1 MRGGSVD
8 NVYWKNSR
16 GQVAKSES
24 ESLNQSLLEMGW
36 VRITR
41 REYRKLVKSGR
52 PADDHR
58 AQGEQANEVDE

>member
-1 MRGGSVD
+1 MD

-24 ESLNQSLLEMGW
+24 ESLNKSLSELGW

-41 REYRKLVKSGR
+41 REYRKLMKMGR